1 MSHPPSSN
9 WVTRCSLFALL
20 IFTPLARGSVQDWA
34 ITTIH
39 LLTLIALASFLL
51 ENSLVWRWK
60 WIKTPLDKPILVVII
75 LSILSTIF
83 SVHKYT
89 SIWSVVLLIN
99 YAVIYYLIIHAFRT
113 RSELRQLVYLVIGV
127 AAFISLFGIFKW
139 SGVNPFSWWEYTD
152 ILQTPGRLTATYGNA
167 NHLAGYIEMTLL
179 LTIGFSLTG
188 VGGGKRILIIP
199 ITIVLLAALILSLSR
214 GGWSGAIA
222 GLALMITILMT
233 AHRLRSKK
241 LVLTLSAGIVAAAI
255 IVLSTGPVVD
265 RISTVTEGNPEINMY
280 SRLVGWR
287 GVVNMIKDYPLLGS
301 GPGTFSTVYTQYQPP
316 GLGKRRFYAHNDYMH
331 FISEVGMGLSIVIV
345 WLIVALYGRGHKKI
359 KNPSRLV
366 RGTTLGALAGIT
378 AILFHSFVDFNL
390 NIPANAILFTVLAAV
405 ATGPVPVNNRF
416 PIRLDPSMK
425 KSANVPA
432 RHRDVDRIR

>member
-1 MSHPPSSN
+1 
-9 WVTRCSLFALL
+9 LL

-99 YAVIYYLIIHAFRT
+99 YAVIYYLIIHTFRT

-265 RISTVTEGNPEINMY
+265 RIITVTEGNPEINMY